1 MSEAIFVHFKILQ
14 DEVRVRLLRL
24 LQQSRCNVGELS
36 QILQMPQPT
45 ISRHLK
51 KLLDAGWLQKETE
64 NTTRWYSFQPALMD
78 DVTIKSLWD
87 VLWTDIQKR
96 EHFFDEDLER
106 LQSMLVLRRTNAQ
119 NFFATI
125 GHQWEDVRR
134 GLFGDAYLLPTLLSL
149 LPSDLT
155 IVDMGCGTGDALE
168 ALAPFAKKLIG
179 VDQSTEMLT
188 LAEER
193 LHHCNHKNQISFVH
207 GNIVDVDI
215 REQVDVVLSMLVL
228 HHLNDIDGVFEKIEK
243 ILSKGGRFIVLDMH
257 AHSQLELQRNMGHVH
272 LGFER
277 SFLENIARQHRFI
290 IHAWYDIS
298 KSEEAVGPSLFLA
311 IFEKDRK

>member
-96 EHFFDEDLER
+96 EH
-106 LQSMLVLRRTNAQ
+106 
-119 NFFATI
+119 
-125 GHQWEDVRR
+125 WK
-134 GLFGDAYLLPTLLSL
+134 Y
-149 LPSDLT
+149 
-155 IVDMGCGTGDALE
+155 
-168 ALAPFAKKLIG
+168 
-179 VDQSTEMLT
+179 
-188 LAEER
+188 
-193 LHHCNHKNQISFVH
+193 
-207 GNIVDVDI
+207 
-215 REQVDVVLSMLVL
+215 
-228 HHLNDIDGVFEKIEK
+228 
-243 ILSKGGRFIVLDMH
+243 
-257 AHSQLELQRNMGHVH
+257 
-272 LGFER
+272 
-277 SFLENIARQHRFI
+277 
-290 IHAWYDIS
+290 
-298 KSEEAVGPSLFLA
+298 
-311 IFEKDRK
+311 

>member
-1 MSEAIFVHFKILQ
+1 MSEAIFGHFKILQ
-14 DEVRVRLLRL
+14 DEVRVRLLRIL
-24 LQQSRCNVGELS
+24 EKSRCNVGELC

-45 ISRHLK
+45 VSRHLK

-64 NTTRWYSFQPALMD
+64 NTTRWYSFQPALLD

-87 VLWTDIQKR
+87 VLWTDIQNQA
-96 EHFFDEDLER
+96 HFFDEDLER
-106 LQSMLVLRRTNAQ
+106 LQSLLVLRRTNAQ

-168 ALAPFAKKLIG
+168 ALAPFAKRLIG

-193 LHHCNHKNQISFVH
+193 LRYCNKKNQITFVH

-215 REQVDVVLSMLVL
+215 QEQVDVVLSMLVL
-228 HHLNDIDGVFEKIEK
+228 HHLSDINSVFERIKTM
-243 ILSKGGRFIVLDMH
+243 LRKGGRFIVLDMQ

-277 SFLENIARQHRFI
+277 SFLEDIALKHQFS
-290 IHAWYDIS
+290 IHSWYDIN
-298 KSEEAVGPSLFLA
+298 KSEEAVGPALFLTV
-311 IFEKDRK
+311 FEAL

>member
-1 MSEAIFVHFKILQ
+1 MSEAIFGHFKILQ
-14 DEVRVRLLRL
+14 DEVRVRLLRIL
-24 LQQSRCNVGELS
+24 EKSRCNVGELC

-45 ISRHLK
+45 VSRHLK

-64 NTTRWYSFQPALMD
+64 NTTRWYSFQPALLD

-87 VLWTDIQKR
+87 VLWTDIQNQ
-96 EHFFDEDLER
+96 EHFFEEDLER
-106 LQSMLVLRRTNAQ
+106 LQSLLVLRRTNAQ

-168 ALAPFAKKLIG
+168 ALAPFAKRLIG

-193 LHHCNHKNQISFVH
+193 LRYCNKKNQITFVH

-215 REQVDVVLSMLVL
+215 QEQVDVVLSMLVL
-228 HHLNDIDGVFEKIEK
+228 HHLSDIDSVFKKIK
-243 ILSKGGRFIVLDMH
+243 TILRKGGRFIVLDMQ

-277 SFLENIARQHRFI
+277 SFLEDIALKHQFS
-290 IHAWYDIS
+290 IHSWYDIN
-298 KSEEAVGPSLFLA
+298 KSEEAVGPALFLA
-311 IFEKDRK
+311 IFEI

>member
-1 MSEAIFVHFKILQ
+1 MSEAIFGHFKILQ
-14 DEVRVRLLRL
+14 DEVRVRLLRIL
-24 LQQSRCNVGELS
+24 EKSRCNVGELC

-45 ISRHLK
+45 VSRHLK

-64 NTTRWYSFQPALMD
+64 NTTRWYSFQPALLD

-87 VLWTDIQKR
+87 VLWTDIQNQA
-96 EHFFDEDLER
+96 HFFDEDLER
-106 LQSMLVLRRTNAQ
+106 LQSLLVLRRTNAQ

-168 ALAPFAKKLIG
+168 ALAPFAKRLIG

-193 LHHCNHKNQISFVH
+193 LRYCNKKNQISFVH

-215 REQVDVVLSMLVL
+215 QEQVDVVLSMLVL
-228 HHLNDIDGVFEKIEK
+228 HHLSDIDSVFERIKT
-243 ILSKGGRFIVLDMH
+243 ILRKGGRFIVLDMQ

-277 SFLENIARQHRFI
+277 SFLEDIALKHQFS
-290 IHAWYDIS
+290 IHSWYDIN
-298 KSEEAVGPSLFLA
+298 KSEEAVGPALFLTV
-311 IFEKDRK
+311 FEAL

>member
-1 MSEAIFVHFKILQ
+1 MSEAIFGHFKILQ
-14 DEVRVRLLRL
+14 DEVRVRLLRIL
-24 LQQSRCNVGELS
+24 EKSRCNVGELC

-64 NTTRWYSFQPALMD
+64 NTTRWYSFQPALLD
-78 DVTIKSLWD
+78 DLTIKSLWD
-87 VLWTDIQKR
+87 VLWIDIQNQ

-106 LQSMLVLRRTNAQ
+106 LQSLLVLRRTNAQ

-125 GHQWEDVRR
+125 GSQWEDVRR

-215 REQVDVVLSMLVL
+215 QEQVDVVLSMLVL

-243 ILSKGGRFIVLDMH
+243 ILSKGGRFIVLDMQ

-277 SFLENIARQHRFI
+277 SFLENIAIRNRFT
-290 IHAWYDIS
+290 IHSWYDIS
-298 KSEEAVGPSLFLA
+298 KSEEAVGPSLFLV
-311 IFEKDRK
+311 IFETE